1 MKKLLLIA
9 ACLAFLAGCTKEDN
23 VVRQK
28 ANLATKATQA
38 HLNIQFMSFGNT
50 LNFYIPEWDRYELT
64 RVAITLYNVY
74 IWPGAESPPI
84 FNTSTWQYVTSQV
97 IIAEASLSENAL
109 IHLTPES
116 YMDATGTT
124 ITELDYK
131 SLGLKVY
138 NEFEDSED
146 DGKMTSIEIYGTS
159 KLQTARG
166 IKIGS
171 SKEEVLKAYP
181 SNSIL
186 KSDSVDENTII
197 VGYPGSEPVYGS
209 EKGNIY
215 YFVKNGK
222 ISRILLAY
230 AIAE

>member
-1 MKKLLLIA
+1 MKRLLLIA

-38 HLNIQFMSFGNT
+38 QLNIQFMSFGNT

-116 YMDATGTT
+116 YMDANSVNIRSNGNYSFAWTVTGINT
-124 ITELDYK
+124 
-131 SLGLKVY
+131 
-138 NEFEDSED
+138 
-146 DGKMTSIEIYGTS
+146 
-159 KLQTARG
+159 
-166 IKIGS
+166 GS
-171 SKEEVLKAYP
+171 SG
-181 SNSIL
+181 SGGG
-186 KSDSVDENTII
+186 DSGGGTNP
-197 VGYPGSEPVYGS
+197 PGGG
-209 EKGNIY
+209 GNGGCDSCPARSV
-215 YFVKNGK
+215 FNVP
-222 ISRILLAY
+222 
-230 AIAE
+230 EQ

>member
-1 MKKLLLIA
+1 MKRLLLIA
-9 ACLAFLAGCTKEDN
+9 ACLTFLAGCTKEDN

-28 ANLATKATQA
+28 AYLATKATQA

-116 YMDATGTT
+116 YMDANSVNIRSNGNYSFAWTVTGINT
-124 ITELDYK
+124 
-131 SLGLKVY
+131 
-138 NEFEDSED
+138 
-146 DGKMTSIEIYGTS
+146 
-159 KLQTARG
+159 
-166 IKIGS
+166 GS
-171 SKEEVLKAYP
+171 SG
-181 SNSIL
+181 SGGG
-186 KSDSVDENTII
+186 DSGGGTNP
-197 VGYPGSEPVYGS
+197 PGGG
-209 EKGNIY
+209 GNGGCDSCPARSV
-215 YFVKNGK
+215 FNVP
-222 ISRILLAY
+222 
-230 AIAE
+230 EQ

>member
-1 MKKLLLIA
+1 MKRLLLIA

-116 YMDATGTT
+116 YMDANSVNIRSNGNYSFAWTVTGINTGYNYANLT
-124 ITELDYK
+124 QLFPVNTSQMVK
-131 SLGLKVY
+131 SPCCQLSTFQICYLY
-138 NEFEDSED
+138 
-146 DGKMTSIEIYGTS
+146 IY
-159 KLQTARG
+159 
-166 IKIGS
+166 
-171 SKEEVLKAYP
+171 P
-181 SNSIL
+181 
-186 KSDSVDENTII
+186 
-197 VGYPGSEPVYGS
+197 
-209 EKGNIY
+209 
-215 YFVKNGK
+215 
-222 ISRILLAY
+222 
-230 AIAE
+230 

>member
-1 MKKLLLIA
+1 MKRLLLIA

-23 VVRQK
+23 EVRQK

-109 IHLTPES
+109 IHLQVHPAPVAATAVAALILPEAEVTE
-116 YMDATGTT
+116 DA
-124 ITELDYK
+124 IHVPQE
-131 SLGLKVY
+131 
-138 NEFEDSED
+138 
-146 DGKMTSIEIYGTS
+146 
-159 KLQTARG
+159 
-166 IKIGS
+166 
-171 SKEEVLKAYP
+171 AY
-181 SNSIL
+181 SMYRNN
-186 KSDSVDENTII
+186 K
-197 VGYPGSEPVYGS
+197 
-209 EKGNIY
+209 Y
-215 YFVKNGK
+215 YQ
-222 ISRILLAY
+222 SR
-230 AIAE
+230 